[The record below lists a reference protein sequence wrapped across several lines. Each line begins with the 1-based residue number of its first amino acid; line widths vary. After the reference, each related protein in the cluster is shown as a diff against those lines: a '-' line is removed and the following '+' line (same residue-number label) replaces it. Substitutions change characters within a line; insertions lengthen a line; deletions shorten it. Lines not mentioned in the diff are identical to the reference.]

1 MADKK
6 AIIIGASSGIGRQLA
21 QVLAGDGW
29 HLGITG
35 RRRELLESL
44 ATELS
49 VPVQVQQMDVADPT
63 QAMASLQALID
74 EMGSVDLIVINAGV
88 GFNNGKLA
96 WEPEKNTIDVNVT
109 GFAAMANIAMLHFT
123 ARGKGHLVGISSLAG
138 LRGARNATA
147 YNASKAFIIN
157 YLQGLRH
164 HAVKK
169 KLNIAITD
177 IRPGFV
183 DTPMTKGQK
192 GMFWVAKPDVA
203 ARQIYAAI
211 KARKKV
217 AYITRRW
224 RLMACIIRLL
234 PDFMWQKN

>member
-6 AIIIGASSGIGRQLA
+6 AIIIGATSGIGKELA
-21 QVLAGDGW
+21 RVLAADGW

-44 ATELS
+44 ADELS
-49 VPVQVQQMDVADPT
+49 VPVQVRQMDVADPEP
-63 QAMASLQALID
+63 AMASLQTLID
-74 EMGSVDLIVINAGV
+74 DMGSVDLVVINAGV
-88 GFNNGKLA
+88 GHANTKLL
-96 WEPEKNTIDVNVT
+96 WEPEKATIDVNVT

-123 ARGKGHLVGISSLAG
+123 ARGGGHLVATSSLAG
-138 LRGARNATA
+138 LRGARNTTA

-203 ARQIYAAI
+203 AGQIYAAI
-211 KARKKV
+211 KTRKKV

-234 PDFMWQKN
+234 PDFIWNKT